1 MAAEPTLTDVLE
13 SVNNAFLIM
22 QDSINERFDKIE
34 IRFDKIEARIEK
46 IEIRLDKM
54 DIRLDKMD
62 IRLGSMEN
70 KFGGLLGI
78 LTKNGVISKFEA
90 SHVSAL
96 PAVSSV

>member
-1 MAAEPTLTDVLE
+1 MDNAMATEPTLTDVLE

-22 QDSINERFDKIE
+22 QDSINERFDRIE
-34 IRFDKIEARIEK
+34 IRLDKIEARIDK
-46 IEIRLDKM
+46 IE
-54 DIRLDKMD
+54 IRLDKMD

-78 LTKNGVISKFEA
+78 LTKNGVISKFEG

>member
-1 MAAEPTLTDVLE
+1 MATEPTLTDVLE

-22 QDSINERFDKIE
+22 QDSINERFDRIE
-34 IRFDKIEARIEK
+34 IRLDKIEARIDK
-46 IEIRLDKM
+46 IE
-54 DIRLDKMD
+54 IRLDKMD

-78 LTKNGVISKFEA
+78 LTKNGVISKFEG